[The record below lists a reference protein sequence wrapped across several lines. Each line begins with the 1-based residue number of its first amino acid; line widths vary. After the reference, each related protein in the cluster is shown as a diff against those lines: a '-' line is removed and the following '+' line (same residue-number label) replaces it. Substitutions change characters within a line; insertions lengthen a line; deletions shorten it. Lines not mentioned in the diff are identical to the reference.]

1 MFYRCVVLSL
11 LIRSVYLV
19 GVAPVDVAAALSDYS
34 EELDDIKRKIE
45 KFLMLF
51 SIPSLDEIPDIGEW
65 LEDELMT
72 RWSAILINRMRPPSL
87 TQEVLDRLRPTVDK
101 FWGNLLYV
109 HGKMEGVD
117 VAVAVMKNRL
127 DGVVKDVD
135 GIKASRKFILRLQ
148 RDPLLT
154 KVATQLDALVI
165 RFDALSIST
174 PDERI
179 DGIIRDVER
188 IEGVLAVVPTL
199 GRDPLLKSLVTRFD
213 ALVIPTPDKRIDSVI
228 SDVKEIKDAFDAVEN
243 MTPQSP
249 DVKPSKEAETIEEKF
264 EQAAEQA
271 KEVLDKALESGPQM
285 LNDAVGQAG
294 TYLNQQAWQAY
305 VMGAIVGLLVISLT
319 VVVHLERRLETAEG
333 LVVGLRADLDSSLR
347 R

>member
-11 LIRSVYLV
+11 LIRSVYLA

-34 EELDDIKRKIE
+34 GELDDVKRKIE

-51 SIPSLDEIPDIGEW
+51 SIPSLDKIPDVGEW

-72 RWSAILINRMRPPSL
+72 RWSAILINRMRPPDL
-87 TQEVLDRLRPTVDK
+87 TQEVLNKLRPTVDR

-109 HGKMEGVD
+109 HNKMESVD
-117 VAVAVMKNRL
+117 VEVVMMKNKL
-127 DGVVKDVD
+127 DKV
-135 GIKASRKFILRLQ
+135 IAANQKFTLRLQ
-148 RDPLLT
+148 RDPLLLLLA
-154 KVATQLDALVI
+154 KRFDALVI
-165 RFDALSIST
+165 PT
-174 PDERI
+174 PDRRI
-179 DGIIRDVER
+179 DGIIRDVEG
-188 IEGVLAVVPTL
+188 IKGALAVAPTL

-213 ALVIPTPDKRIDSVI
+213 ALVIPTPDKRMDGVI
-228 SDVKEIKDAFDAVEN
+228 SDVKDIKDAFDAVEN
-243 MTPQSP
+243 MTPRPP
-249 DVKPSKEAETIEEKF
+249 DVKSSKEAETIEEKF

-294 TYLNQQAWQAY
+294 AYLNQRAWQAY

-319 VVVHLERRLETAEG
+319 VVVHLERRLEAAEG
-333 LVVGLRADLDSSLR
+333 LVAGLRADLDSSLR

>member
-19 GVAPVDVAAALSDYS
+19 GVVPVDVAAALSGYS
-34 EELDDIKRKIE
+34 EELDDVKRKIE
-45 KFLMLF
+45 KFLTLF

-72 RWSAILINRMRPPSL
+72 RWSAILINRMHPPNL
-87 TQEVLDRLRPTVDK
+87 TQEVLNKLKPTIDR

-109 HGKMEGVD
+109 HSKMEGVD
-117 VAVAVMKNRL
+117 VEVAVMKNKL
-127 DGVVKDVD
+127 DKVIAANQRFTLK
-135 GIKASRKFILRLQ
+135 LP
-148 RDPLLT
+148 RDPLLIQL
-154 KVATQLDALVI
+154 ATRLGALVI
-165 RFDALSIST
+165 PT
-174 PDERI
+174 PDRRI
-179 DGIIRDVER
+179 DGIIRDVEGIR
-188 IEGVLAVVPTL
+188 GALAVVPTL

-213 ALVIPTPDKRIDSVI
+213 ALVIPTPDKRVDSVI
-228 SDVKEIKDAFDAVEN
+228 RDVKEIKDAFDAVGN
-243 MTPQSP
+243 MTPQPP
-249 DVKPSKEAETIEEKF
+249 DVKSSKETETIEEKF

-305 VMGAIVGLLVISLT
+305 AMGVIVGLLVISLT

-333 LVVGLRADLDSSLR
+333 LVSGLRADLDSSLR